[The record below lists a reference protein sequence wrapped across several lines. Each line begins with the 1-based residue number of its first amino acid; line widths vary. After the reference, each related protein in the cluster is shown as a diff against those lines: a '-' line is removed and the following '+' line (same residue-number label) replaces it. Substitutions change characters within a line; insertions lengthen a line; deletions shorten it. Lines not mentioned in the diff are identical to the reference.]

1 MNAFPNALIINKS
14 GEAKACDYLL
24 ERQNKCKILFENK
37 DYRNN
42 VPNEEIKKF
51 IRDIEYQECHGIML
65 SQHSGINNKLDYQI
79 DIHANNIMVFVHFV
93 NYDES
98 KIRIAV
104 NLIDHLDGIIKK
116 HENMNQDAQISMEQ
130 LSEINK
136 EYLQFVGQK
145 NN

>member
-1 MNAFPNALIINKS
+1 
-14 GEAKACDYLL
+14 
-24 ERQNKCKILFENK
+24 
-37 DYRNN
+37 
-42 VPNEEIKKF
+42 
-51 IRDIEYQECHGIML
+51 
-65 SQHSGINNKLDYQI
+65 
-79 DIHANNIMVFVHFV
+79 MVFVHFV

-104 NLIDHLDGIIKK
+104 NLIDHLHGIIKK

-145 NN
+145 KQLI